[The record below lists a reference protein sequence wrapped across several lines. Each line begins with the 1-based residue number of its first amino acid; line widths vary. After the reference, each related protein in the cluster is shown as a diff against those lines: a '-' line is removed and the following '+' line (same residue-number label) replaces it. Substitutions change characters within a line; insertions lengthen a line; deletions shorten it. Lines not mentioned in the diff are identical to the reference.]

1 VTIGT
6 GDGGDFGNSGVTM
19 VSTSAKI
26 DAVIEESLSR
36 ISGENGEA
44 GLLLHSALAEIRRL
58 RSELELVQA
67 EKKLLSRRV
76 SSAYITLY
84 DHDGYYDPVKK
95 TGNALGLAGLIDD
108 ALAILSGSEDKSS

>member
-1 VTIGT
+1 VTIDP
-6 GDGGDFGNSGVTM
+6 GDGGDIRNSCVKM
-19 VSTSAKI
+19 VSTTAKI

-36 ISGENGEA
+36 ISRENEEA
-44 GLLLHSALAEIRRL
+44 GFLLQSALTEIRSL
-58 RSELELVQA
+58 RSELGLMEA

-84 DHDGYYDPVKK
+84 DHDGYYDSAKK

-108 ALAILSGSEDKSS
+108 AIAILSGSEDKNS